1 MFSPSSK
8 AAALL
13 LLAACGSALAQDSD
27 FVMPRAL
34 RACADPNN
42 LPFSDEKGE
51 GFENRVAEIVA
62 RRLNLPLEYYYYPMR
77 MNILRNTLRYKLP
90 GQSDY
95 RCDVLTSVP
104 TDWDQVT
111 ATAPYY
117 RSTYVL
123 VFAKGRKIAA
133 ATEDEFLALDR
144 AVLSQ
149 LKIGLY
155 DRTPATRWLLKHQ
168 LVDQGV
174 PYRLMN
180 ANPNFYPGK
189 LIEDD
194 LASGKI
200 DAAIVWGPIG
210 GFFAKRVRD
219 AELAVIPL
227 RSEPGVRFDYAISMG
242 VRRGENEWRS
252 RIEQAI
258 DASRDEIAQVL
269 REYNVPVVDAS
280 GAVVR

>member
-8 AAALL
+8 AVAALS
-13 LLAACGSALAQDSD
+13 LLAACGSALAQDSG

-77 MNILRNTLRYKLP
+77 MNVLRNTLRYKLP

-104 TDWDQVT
+104 ADWDQVS

-123 VFAKGRKIAA
+123 VYAKERKITA

-144 AVLSQ
+144 TVLSQ
-149 LKIGLY
+149 LKIGIY
-155 DRTPATRWLLKHQ
+155 DRTPATRWLLKHD

-180 ANPNFYPGK
+180 ANPDFYPGK
-189 LIEDD
+189 LVEDV
-194 LASGKI
+194 AAGKI

-210 GFFAKRVRD
+210 GFFAKRVPGV
-219 AELAVIPL
+219 ELAVLPL
-227 RSEPGVRFDYAISMG
+227 KSEPGVRFDYAISMG

-252 RIEQAI
+252 RIQQALE
-258 DASRDEIAQVL
+258 ASRDEIAQVL

-280 GAVVR
+280 GEIAR